1 MVSRRERFVESSNS
15 NHHLQL
21 TKWSCST
28 SCVISQSV
36 NFSPIFVI
44 QFRTNKTPA
53 EQCRAAGYI
62 HLLATSPPTHTSHH
76 TDHREHSQDGHGDTQ
91 ENQRNNLQDT
101 THCEEL
107 SICELRCH
115 VVMIFKA
122 HVHSDL
128 VRVGRDGSAVRG
140 WTWCSVR
147 VCTGWSGVIVGLSRY
162 LLSTFY

>member
-15 NHHLQL
+15 YHHLQL

-62 HLLATSPPTHTSHH
+62 HLLATSPPTHTSQLH

-91 ENQRNNLQDT
+91 ERIKEIT
-101 THCEEL
+101 TCRTPLTAHCEEL
-107 SICELRCH
+107 SIYELRCH
-115 VVMIFKA
+115 VVMIFRA
-122 HVHSDL
+122 QVSSDL
-128 VRVGRDGSAVRG
+128 VRVCSGQGWQCSA
-140 WTWCSVR
+140 R
-147 VCTGWSGVIVGLSRY
+147 VDLVQCQGLHWVEWSNCGAQ
-162 LLSTFY
+162 

>member
-1 MVSRRERFVESSNS
+1 MVSRRERFVESSNFD
-15 NHHLQL
+15 HHLQL

-53 EQCRAAGYI
+53 EQCRAAGSI
-62 HLLATSPPTHTSHH
+62 HLLATSPPTHTSQLH

-91 ENQRNNLQDT
+91 ERIKEIT
-101 THCEEL
+101 CKEL
-107 SICELRCH
+107 SIYELRCH
-115 VVMIFKA
+115 VVMIFRA
-122 HVHSDL
+122 LVSSDL
-128 VRVGRDGSAVRG
+128 VRVGRDGGAVRG

-147 VCTGWSGVIVGLSRY
+147 VCTGWSGVIVWLSRY
-162 LLSTFY
+162 LLNTFY

>member
-62 HLLATSPPTHTSHH
+62 HLLATSPHLPPILHNFTPTTGN
-76 TDHREHSQDGHGDTQ
+76 THRMDTGIHIQ
-91 ENQRNNLQDT
+91 ENQRNNLQ
-101 THCEEL
+101 EL
-107 SICELRCH
+107 SIYELRCH
-115 VVMIFKA
+115 VVMIFRA
-122 HVHSDL
+122 LVSSDL
-128 VRVGRDGSAVRG
+128 VRVGRDGGAVRG